1 MAPLTFLFI
10 SPHLDDAALSCG
22 GLIYRLV
29 QTQHRVV
36 VATVVT
42 ADAPSDLV
50 FSRLIKRNHAEWG
63 LSETPFV
70 IRCSEDIQAVEE
82 LGAEYVHLGFL
93 DAIYR
98 TDARKRLL
106 YKTTV
111 FTRPSPFDLENYAQA
126 LSASLQALL
135 TRYEANNS
143 CIFCP
148 LTIGGHV
155 DHIIVR
161 QTVKSVCASAPIVY
175 YEDFP
180 YASKKGVMRRWMKTN
195 ARNDK
200 LIPWIV
206 PLTEQE
212 TNVRIVSIAQYSS
225 QLGSLFLSL
234 LERMPEI
241 VRSYLLSQSMRQD
254 EKAGRARAESSVR
267 SYLAKVGGERY
278 WLAGNATDAADLIH
292 LATPIHAHELAA

>member
-1 MAPLTFLFI
+1 MASLTYLFI

-29 QTQHRVV
+29 KAQCRVV

-63 LSETPFV
+63 LSETPFA

-82 LGAEYVHLGFL
+82 LGAEYIHLGFL

-98 TDARKRLL
+98 TDARKQLL
-106 YKTTV
+106 YKITV
-111 FTRPSPFDLENYAQA
+111 FTRPAPFDLENYAPV
-126 LSASLQALL
+126 LSASLQSLL
-135 TRYEANNS
+135 NHYGGKNL

-161 QTVKSVCASAPIVY
+161 RTVELICMGMPIVY

-180 YASKKGVMRRWMKTN
+180 YASKRGVMSRWMKTN
-195 ARNDK
+195 TRSDK
-200 LIPWIV
+200 LIPFVI

-212 TNVRIVSIAQYSS
+212 TNARIASIAQYSS
-225 QLGSLFLSL
+225 QLGSLFLPL

-254 EKAGRARAESSVR
+254 EKAGRARAEFSVR

-278 WLAGNATDAADLIH
+278 WLAENAKDTADLIH
-292 LATPIHAHELAA
+292 LAAPVHAHELAA